1 LWLGRLGIAGLA
13 IATVP
18 LVAPGPELVPAAIDG
33 GPRWILG
40 LYGDGFGIGGGAYYG
55 FLWLAFLSY
64 LAIVAGASALSP
76 RSLWAAIGV
85 AVVAFAL
92 APPLL
97 SQDVFSY
104 ISYARL
110 GVEHGL
116 NPYTETPAAVPG
128 DEAFRYV
135 GWRDTVSAYGP
146 LFTLLTYPL
155 APLSVPLALA
165 ALKALA
171 AASVIGLA
179 LLCARLAP
187 ARGVEPR
194 CAAAFVALN
203 PLVLVHVVG
212 GGHNDATMMLAL
224 VAGCAALLAAREVSA
239 GALLVGAS
247 AIKVSAAF
255 AAPFAVLGA
264 GRRGRLLLGIAG
276 GLAATA
282 LASLLAFGPHALD
295 AVGLA
300 GENQAT
306 TSHYSVPATTARLL
320 GIDSDPVRIAFLA
333 AYAIAV
339 LTLAR
344 RVWQGDL
351 DWLLAAGW
359 AAFGLL
365 IATGWL
371 LPWYLIW
378 ALPLAAI
385 AADRRLGW
393 AVLALTAFQLLNRVP
408 L

>member
-1 LWLGRLGIAGLA
+1 MPLA
-13 IATVP
+13 
-18 LVAPGPELVPAAIDG
+18 APGPDLVPAAVDG
-33 GPRWILG
+33 GPGWLLG
-40 LYGDGFGIGGGAYYG
+40 LYGDGLGIGGGPYYG

-64 LAIVAGASALSP
+64 LAVLAAAPALSE
-76 RSLWAAIGV
+76 RLLWAAIGIAV
-85 AVVAFAL
+85 AAFAL

-97 SQDVFSY
+97 SADVFSY

-116 NPYTETPAAVPG
+116 NPYTDTPAAVPG
-128 DEAFRYV
+128 DAAFPYV
-135 GWRDTVSAYGP
+135 GWRDTSSAYGP

-165 ALKALA
+165 LLKALA

-187 ARGVEPR
+187 ARGIDPR
-194 CAAAFVALN
+194 SAAAFVALN
-203 PLVLVHVVG
+203 PLVLTHVVG
-212 GGHNDATMMLAL
+212 GAHNDATMMLA
-224 VAGCAALLAAREVSA
+224 VIGGCAAILSAREA
-239 GALLVGAS
+239 AGGALLAGAT
-247 AIKVSAAF
+247 AVKVSAAF
-255 AAPFAVLGA
+255 AAPFALLGA
-264 GRRGRLLLGIAG
+264 HRRRRFLLGAIA

-282 LASLLAFGPHALD
+282 IVSLLAFGPHALD

-300 GENQAT
+300 GENQAA
-306 TSHYSVPATTARLL
+306 TSHYSVPATVGRIL
-320 GIDSDPVRIAFLA
+320 GVDPDPVRVAFLV
-333 AYAIAV
+333 AYAILVAV
-339 LTLAR
+339 LVA
-344 RVWQGDL
+344 RVWRRDT
-351 DWLLAAGW
+351 DWLAGAGW

-365 IATGWL
+365 VASGWL

-385 AADRRLGW
+385 VTDRRLAW